1 MTDYLIKA
9 ALIQALCYGIYL
21 LFLRNE
27 NQYNFRRWYL
37 LATAGMALLMPA
49 VQISVPQGFLS
60 TTSNAAIYLNQLMA
74 TQAPTMPTSEIP
86 LQEAPKTWSLW
97 AIFYAIGVAVL
108 TLIMALSLVRIW
120 SVYQK
125 STRQVIHNVPIRY
138 NPKVKSSSVSYT
150 HLTLPTKRIV

>member
-74 TQAPTMPTSEIP
+74 TLHLFSHHWSLSSEAFVSGRHDRSTRPDRPIDHHDKTPRPAPTD
-86 LQEAPKTWSLW
+86 
-97 AIFYAIGVAVL
+97 
-108 TLIMALSLVRIW
+108 R
-120 SVYQK
+120 
-125 STRQVIHNVPIRY
+125 
-138 NPKVKSSSVSYT
+138 
-150 HLTLPTKRIV
+150 